1 MIILMVLLV
10 MSILLMSISLLV
22 KERIFGQVSGY
33 IAIAA
38 VVITLIGVLII
49 VRSYKANKNNSDDE
63 DNK

>member
-49 VRSYKANKNNSDDE
+49 VRSYKANKNNSDDD